1 MDITK
6 LDGYR
11 DDMTA
16 EEKLELING
25 YEPPKPTHDGY
36 VKKEVF
42 DKTASELADYKKQ
55 LRAKSSEEEIKA
67 SEQLAAQ
74 KKLEEELATLKREK
88 LLADHKA
95 TFLGLGYS
103 EELATK
109 AAVAYTDGDN
119 SAFFEVAKA
128 HHTDLETKQKEANL
142 LSTPRPKSGEPKG
155 SSEDNQLRA
164 AFGLT

>member
-11 DDMTA
+11 EDMTA

-25 YEPPKPTHDGY
+25 YEPPKPNYDGY
-36 VKKEVF
+36 IKKETF

-55 LRAKSSEEEIKA
+55 LRAKSTEEEQRA
-67 SEQLAAQ
+67 AEQLEAQ
-74 KKLEEELATLKREK
+74 KKIEDELKSLRR
-88 LLADHKA
+88 DKA
-95 TFLGLGYS
+95 LSENKASFLGLGYS

-109 AAVAYTDGDN
+109 AATAYTDGNIKD
-119 SAFFEVAKA
+119 FFAVAKE
-128 HHTDLETKQKEANL
+128 HHSVLEAKHKEAEL
-142 LSTPRPKSGEPKG
+142 LGTPRPGSGEPHKA
-155 SSEDNQLRA
+155 EDNQLRA